1 MGHDLSMDVLAILL
15 AVLVFAGLFALVW
28 GIDAI

>member
-1 MGHDLSMDVLAILL
+1 MDVVSVLIALVMF
-15 AVLVFAGLFALVW
+15 AVLIALVW